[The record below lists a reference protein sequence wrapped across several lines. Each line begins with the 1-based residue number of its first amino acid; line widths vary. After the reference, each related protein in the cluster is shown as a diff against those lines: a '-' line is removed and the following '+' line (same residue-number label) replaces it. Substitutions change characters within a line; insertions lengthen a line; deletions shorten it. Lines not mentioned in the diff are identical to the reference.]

1 LTLNRCADLGYQ
13 IISMGGKAVAKQQL
27 VLAFFDSEDAA
38 DAAVQS
44 LKMWDKATEDI
55 KLGSVGILVKDE
67 NGKIKTQKLGGR
79 AGGKGAKTGVVL
91 GIIAAILSGGM
102 TLVAGVV
109 GGAVLG
115 GVFGSFFKRGLGLSK
130 EDLAR
135 IGGELD
141 AGHAAVG
148 ALVNEAEVERVS
160 DELLSLGGKPE
171 THPVSDEAIEH
182 AEAAAEA
189 APEAAPAEE
198 APAADAPA
206 AA

>member
-1 LTLNRCADLGYQ
+1 
-13 IISMGGKAVAKQQL
+13 MAKQQL

-38 DAAVQS
+38 DAAVES
-44 LKMWDKATEDI
+44 LKAWDKASEDI
-55 KLGSVGILVKDE
+55 KLGAIGVLVKDE
-67 NGKIKTQKLGGR
+67 NGKIKSQKLGGR

-91 GIIAAILSGGM
+91 GIIAAILSGGV
-102 TLVAGVV
+102 TLLGGVV

-115 GVFGSFFKRGLGLSK
+115 GVFGSFFHKGLGLSK
-130 EDLAR
+130 DDLAR

-148 ALVNEAEVERVS
+148 VLADDAEVERVS
-160 DELLSLGGKPE
+160 DELQSLGGKPE
-171 THPVSDEAIEH
+171 AHPVSDEAIEH

-189 APEAAPAEE
+189 APEPAEAEAAPAED